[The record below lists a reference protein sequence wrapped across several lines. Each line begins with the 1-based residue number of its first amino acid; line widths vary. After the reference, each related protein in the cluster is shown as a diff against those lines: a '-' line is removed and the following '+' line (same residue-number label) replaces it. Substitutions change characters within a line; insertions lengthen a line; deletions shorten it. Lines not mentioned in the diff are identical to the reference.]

1 MKYWSYFQALS
12 VAVTLGPVLIVLCFP
27 SVWIELQVR
36 ILSLLC
42 CTDLTVSCI
51 SQVAGDLSRI
61 LLLLLL
67 LMGPLRSRTPCSGPG
82 TPCPSFWCA
91 RWSPRS
97 SSGWWRQS
105 STTSTGG
112 WEFPGPSNVASNKT
126 AVLFCYIFKD
136 NIERYCLNRRLLHR
150 VLFSLFITQFSEYPS
165 AHPSHGQRP
174 GRATLDKS
182 DFERNVWGMSED
194 LLTRK

>member
-1 MKYWSYFQALS
+1 MKYWSCFQSLS
-12 VAVTLGPVLIVLCFP
+12 VVVTLGPVLIVLCSL

-67 LMGPLRSRTPCSGPG
+67 LTGPLRSRTPCSGPG
-82 TPCPSFWCA
+82 TPCPSFWPA
-91 RWSPRS
+91 RWSPQF

-105 STTSTGG
+105 STTSTGVWG
-112 WEFPGPSNVASNKT
+112 SPGPSNVARIKI
-126 AVLFCYIFKD
+126 AVLFRYIFKD
-136 NIERYCLNRRLLHR
+136 NIERHCLNRRFSHR
-150 VLFSLFITQFSEYPS
+150 VLFSLFIAQFSEYPS

-182 DFERNVWGMSED
+182 DFERNVLGMSEG

>member
-1 MKYWSYFQALS
+1 MKYWSYFQSLS
-12 VAVTLGPVLIVLCFP
+12 GAVTLGPGLVVLCFL
-27 SVWIELQVR
+27 SAWIELQVR
-36 ILSLLC
+36 VSSLLC
-42 CTDLTVSCI
+42 CTDLTVGCI
-51 SQVAGDLSRI
+51 SQVAGDLPRV
-61 LLLLLL
+61 LLLLPLL
-67 LMGPLRSRTPCSGPG
+67 TVTPRSRTPCSDPG

-97 SSGWWRQS
+97 SSGWWRQL

-112 WEFPGPSNVASNKT
+112 WESPGPSNVARNKT

-136 NIERYCLNRRLLHR
+136 NIERYCLNRRFLHR
-150 VLFSLFITQFSEYPS
+150 VLFSLFIAQFSEYPS
-165 AHPSHGQRP
+165 AHPSHGQRL